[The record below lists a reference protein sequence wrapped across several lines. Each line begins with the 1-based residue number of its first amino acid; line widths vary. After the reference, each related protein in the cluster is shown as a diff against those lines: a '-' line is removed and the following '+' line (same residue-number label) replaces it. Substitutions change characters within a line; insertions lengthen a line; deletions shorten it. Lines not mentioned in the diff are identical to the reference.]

1 MRSHLPP
8 SAPPHRAH
16 PRHGLW
22 DGSPSGQRDAAPTR
36 CTAPGR
42 AGQGRAGDALRCA
55 ALRGRA
61 GGGEGSRGRAHRN
74 TRSCRTWGTWMPW
87 RESGAERSRA
97 VRSRAV
103 LCCAPRSAR
112 PPPIARGG
120 GGRGGAAR
128 LASARSGPARPR
140 SRCDPRAAGPSRG
153 RSERPRPGRERGRG
167 CGCRSGRPYARAP
180 ATPHSSGSAQHP
192 PLLPPPR
199 SRPRVNLPLLLIPLR
214 QSAPSL
220 PPQLAQPRHRRLPQA
235 PAPAGPG
242 GRAGAQG
249 ILRRVFSGWD
259 NRESQLSSQDDGPD
273 TETLAGDDA
282 RDNAVGGGGVREG
295 GTSSPQPARPARSTG
310 PRPPRASLR
319 HFARSPWKR
328 PCQKSLPARRDAR
341 GRAAPPGASCAAG
354 ARHGGGSEDP
364 RRPSGAEP
372 SAAAPQGRA
381 SPAGRR

>member
-1 MRSHLPP
+1 MKAPGASTARAPPAFLRPTSAPRNRGVGTGGPHSRDGPGAAPLPAGPGLSAHPGGAGTEPSDKAPQKPEPPPAGGEAHTWPGVTGSSRVRSHLPP
-8 SAPPHRAH
+8 SAPPHRTH

-42 AGQGRAGDALRCA
+42 AGQGRRCA
-55 ALRGRA
+55 ALRCGDA
-61 GGGEGSRGRAHRN
+61 RGVERGAVDALTEIHGLV
-74 TRSCRTWGTWMPW
+74 TWGTWMPW

-180 ATPHSSGSAQHP
+180 ATPHSSGSAQQ
-192 PLLPPPR
+192 PPP
-199 SRPRVNLPLLLIPLR
+199 
-214 QSAPSL
+214 
-220 PPQLAQPRHRRLPQA
+220 PP
-235 PAPAGPG
+235 PAPLTA
-242 GRAGAQG
+242 
-249 ILRRVFSGWD
+249 
-259 NRESQLSSQDDGPD
+259 
-273 TETLAGDDA
+273 
-282 RDNAVGGGGVREG
+282 
-295 GTSSPQPARPARSTG
+295 
-310 PRPPRASLR
+310 
-319 HFARSPWKR
+319 
-328 PCQKSLPARRDAR
+328 PC
-341 GRAAPPGASCAAG
+341 
-354 ARHGGGSEDP
+354 
-364 RRPSGAEP
+364 
-372 SAAAPQGRA
+372 
-381 SPAGRR
+381 